1 MFRSGRVLIEEPTD
15 CGIMPPSSQFCVP
28 ETDALP
34 LKESFLFRGPS
45 PCWRDDVK
53 IIIMQTLN
61 AVKATAATSELLQTQ
76 NGRLNLIALLPQ
88 HNSAADIRNA

>member
-1 MFRSGRVLIEEPTD
+1 
-15 CGIMPPSSQFCVP
+15 MPPSSQFCVP

-53 IIIMQTLN
+53 IIIMQTLT